1 MLDDRI
7 NSVLHWYWGTGY
19 IFDPVRQVHL
29 SIVPILWYRVNF
41 WCCMTGLPQCCID
54 TEKQDIFL
62 TLHNRFNS
70 VLHQYCHTGWISDVA
85 WQDYLNVA
93 LILRSRMYFLP
104 CITGL
109 PQYCINT
116 VMQGDAYC
124 MAVLHQDNIKKNL
137 ELKNTVIPEI
147 SKIVRKYWALGC

>member
-1 MLDDRI
+1 MLYQHWPWLTALTQGWTKPVVQGSWSIPAWQDYLNAVLILRNRMYFRPCMTGSPQYCINTVIQGEFLMLDDRI

-54 TEKQDIFL
+54 TEKQDIFM

-70 VLHQYCHTGWISDVA
+70 VLHQYCHTG
-85 WQDYLNVA
+85 
-93 LILRSRMYFLP
+93 
-104 CITGL
+104 
-109 PQYCINT
+109 
-116 VMQGDAYC
+116 
-124 MAVLHQDNIKKNL
+124 
-137 ELKNTVIPEI
+137 
-147 SKIVRKYWALGC
+147 